1 MVRLTLEEAQ
11 MLARATKAPP
21 GRAKANEILKECR
34 EKLQN
39 RCGSYIDLEAVPL
52 FHWQAYLAMHP
63 SARAIFRSEVTGFL
77 CEVFPEKEPNASKLL
92 GLTLRVDF
100 VCLRADNSAVRL
112 HPSKGA
118 EAKIS
123 EGSLES
129 WRSGTTPIF
138 ALDSPS
144 ALEWRSK
151 ILVPDVP
158 CGSDGM
164 LVGALPLGPQLL
176 SQPPPP
182 PTPPPCTAPQRPLGD
197 KMDDRGH
204 HSGNESRDAPHL
216 FEYSSKAKKGFN
228 GSDYGP
234 EYLSFEKGAWLSV
247 CAEPPDQ
254 GWIRGRLE
262 PDGCVGWFPKDYVE
276 RILEEAESVAA
287 EDSASC
293 LCVPVEEFS
302 RTGSDDISHTGSD
315 DELSMVSSG
324 VQGARCFVE
333 GTIIKTAEG
342 TWVDIE
348 SLSQYAQVRGPKNQS
363 VVYVKSVER
372 IQFGPQELIEISAGG
387 PRLITTSTHRYE
399 IRRGSRTVAAP
410 ATSLR
415 IGDHVLTCS
424 RFGHEDWQEVTHIR
438 PFIEDA
444 VVFKIEFFPDAAVQT
459 MCKDSILTRGHR
471 RSKPHHRHHRSS
483 PVGEIIAEGEHSIA
497 ITYNEEIW
505 V

>member
-1 MVRLTLEEAQ
+1 MVRLTHEEAQ

-63 SARAIFRSEVTGFL
+63 SARAIFRSEVIGFL
-77 CEVFPEKEPNASKLL
+77 CEVFPEKEPNASKLP
-92 GLTLRVDF
+92 GMTLRVDF

-123 EGSLES
+123 EGNLES
-129 WRSGTTPIF
+129 WRSGATPIF
-138 ALDSPS
+138 ALDSPA
-144 ALEWRSK
+144 ALERRSK

-158 CGSDGM
+158 CGSDGV

-182 PTPPPCTAPQRPLGD
+182 APPPPCTASQR
-197 KMDDRGH
+197 
-204 HSGNESRDAPHL
+204 PHL
-216 FEYSSKAKKGFN
+216 FEYSSKAKGGFN
-228 GSDYGP
+228 GSAYGP
-234 EYLSFEKGAWLSV
+234 EYLSFEKGARLSG

-276 RILEEAESVAA
+276 RILEEAESVVA

-293 LCVPVEEFS
+293 LCVPAEEFS
-302 RTGSDDISHTGSD
+302 HTGSDDVSHTVSD

-333 GTIIKTAEG
+333 GTIIKTANG
-342 TWVDIE
+342 TWADIE
-348 SLSQYAQVRGPKNQS
+348 SLSQYAQVRGPQNQS
-363 VVYVKSVER
+363 VVYVKFVER
-372 IQFGPQELIEISAGG
+372 IPFGPHELIEISAGG

-444 VVFKIEFFPDAAVQT
+444 VVFKIEFFPDAAVHT
-459 MCKDSILTRGHR
+459 VCKDSILTRGHR
-471 RSKPHHRHHRSS
+471 RSRPHHRSS
-483 PVGEIIAEGEHSIA
+483 RVGETIAESEHSIP
-497 ITYNEEIW
+497 ITYNEAIW
-505 V
+505 L